1 MISEKRLKALLD
13 KYLSGQLTS
22 EESDLLES
30 WFTHKQTTGR
40 NLFDEAGEDNSVF
53 KPELFN
59 NIIHELG
66 IEKKRTRFRW
76 WAAASILLIAALGG
90 IGYWV
95 LNQPGGGHFTSNDQ
109 ISTQSSALL
118 SDSLSWKTIVNST
131 EKTQKFVLSDGSKV
145 SLYPN
150 SSLKYDSSLY
160 NVKDRRLYLSG
171 KGFFDVAHDAQ
182 KPFIV
187 YSRGISTMAL
197 GTAFRISGY
206 ANGQRLKI
214 ELIRGKIRIR
224 QEKDQLKAKE
234 NGFKEIV
241 LNAGEYFS
249 YDFAKNRQTQGK
261 IHDNLAHRR
270 PKKQVDVDAKD
281 AAKAMAAYNYDR
293 EVLSKV
299 LEDMEAAYHVEID
312 YNKKDIDAIQ
322 FSGSITP
329 GDNIQHI
336 LKKIGLLN
344 DLKVTQMDKATFRI
358 DKIN

>member
-1 MISEKRLKALLD
+1 MISEKQLKALLD
-13 KYLSGQLTS
+13 KYLSGQLNS

-40 NLFDEAGEDNSVF
+40 NLFDETVDDNSVF
-53 KPELFN
+53 KQALFDD
-59 NIIHELG
+59 IIHELR
-66 IEKKRTRFRW
+66 IKKKRTRFRW
-76 WAAASILLIAALGG
+76 RAAASILLMAALGG
-90 IGYWV
+90 AGYWG
-95 LNQPGGGHFTSNDQ
+95 LHPSGGGHFTSNAPITAQ
-109 ISTQSSALL
+109 NALFG
-118 SDSLSWKTIVNST
+118 DSVSWKTIVNST
-131 EKTQKFVLSDGSKV
+131 EETEKLVLSDGSRV

-160 NVKDRRLYLSG
+160 NGKNRKLYLSG
-171 KGFFDVAHDAQ
+171 KGFFDVAHDAE

-187 YSRGISTMAL
+187 YSRGISTTAL
-197 GTAFRISGY
+197 GTAFRINGY

-224 QEKDQLKAKE
+224 QEKDQLMVKGS
-234 NGFKEIV
+234 GFKDIV

-249 YDFAKNRQTQGK
+249 YDFAKGRLIQGK
-261 IHDNLAHRR
+261 INDNLARRR
-270 PKKQVDVDAKD
+270 PRKQLDADAKD

-293 EVLSKV
+293 EALSKV
-299 LEDMEAAYHVEID
+299 LEDMETAYHVEID

-329 GDNIQHI
+329 GDTIEHI

-344 DLKVTQMDKATFRI
+344 DLKVTKMDKATFRI

>member
-1 MISEKRLKALLD
+1 MISEKQLKALLD

-53 KPELFN
+53 KQELFDD
-59 NIIHELG
+59 IIHELG
-66 IEKKRTRFRW
+66 IEKKRTGFRW
-76 WAAASILLIAALGG
+76 WAAASIFLIAALGG
-90 IGYWV
+90 IGYWM
-95 LNQPGGGHFTSNDQ
+95 LNQSGGGHFTSNDQ
-109 ISTQSSALL
+109 ITAQNALF

-131 EKTQKFVLSDGSKV
+131 EETQKLVLSDGSKI

-160 NVKDRRLYLSG
+160 NAKDRKLYLSG
-171 KGFFDVAHDAQ
+171 KGFFDVAHDAV

-197 GTAFRISGY
+197 GTAFRINGY

-224 QEKDQLKAKE
+224 QEKDQLNVKGG
-234 NGFKEIV
+234 GFKDIV

-249 YDFAKNRQTQGK
+249 YDFTKDRLIQGK
-261 IHDNLAHRR
+261 INDNLAYQR
-270 PKKQVDVDAKD
+270 PKKQVDVGAKD
-281 AAKAMAAYNYDR
+281 AAKAVATYSYDR

-299 LEDMEAAYHVEID
+299 LEDMEAAYHVKID
-312 YNKKDIDAIQ
+312 YNKKDINAIQ